1 MGKIGVGIGEDF
13 PVGDPDDKRDQSAS
27 SEAGETAQAGPSED
41 DDRAEFERWKWHRD
55 GERAWAEDVKNQRAE
70 WDAKKRAFKDK
81 IRAAVLD
88 AAGDKD
94 NWRRHS
100 WGYTWRPQYCP
111 VGAFGLGIVAAI
123 LAVPILVIVI
133 LIALITA
140 AISAP
145 LAVLAILGILIFVS
159 IAHHRH
165 HHHAH
170 YAGRYRYYYD
180 SDIET
185 PPRSQRARKPSSNGE
200 TIVTPPPDEEH

>member
-1 MGKIGVGIGEDF
+1 
-13 PVGDPDDKRDQSAS
+13 
-27 SEAGETAQAGPSED
+27 
-41 DDRAEFERWKWHRD
+41 
-55 GERAWAEDVKNQRAE
+55 ERAWAEDVKNQRAE

-81 IRAAVLD
+81 IRSAVLE
-88 AAGDKD
+88 AAGDRD

-100 WGYTWRPQYCP
+100 WGYSWRPPFWP
-111 VGAFGLGIVAAI
+111 VGAFGLGLVGLI

-133 LIALITA
+133 LIALISA

-145 LAVLAILGILIFVS
+145 LAVLAILGMLIFVS

-165 HHHAH
+165 HHGH
-170 YAGRYRYYYD
+170 YAGRYRYYTD

-200 TIVTPPPDEEH
+200 TIVPPPPAEEH

>member
-1 MGKIGVGIGEDF
+1 MSKIGVGIGEDF
-13 PVGDPDDKRDQSAS
+13 PVGDPDDKRDQSAA
-27 SEAGETAQAGPSED
+27 SETGETAQAGPSED
-41 DDRAEFERWKWHRD
+41 DDRAEFERWKWHRE

-81 IRAAVLD
+81 IRSAVLE
-88 AAGDKD
+88 AAGDRD

-100 WGYTWRPQYCP
+100 WGYSWRPPFWP
-111 VGAFGLGIVAAI
+111 VGAFGLGLVGLI

-133 LIALITA
+133 LIALISA

-145 LAVLAILGILIFVS
+145 LAVLVILGMLIFVS

-165 HHHAH
+165 SHGH

-200 TIVTPPPDEEH
+200 TIVTPPPAEEH